1 MVCCFKSSVPGLK
14 HLLSWTCP
22 WLNWISSFTLLD
34 SSHPMT
40 GNFGLWRSSLL
51 ASTQDSNAGP
61 SHISLWDQTKPLLQL
76 YHISSST
83 QFCIAYA
90 PFPNMCQYWEQ
101 FPVKLLQHTTPS
113 QSLLSW
119 ETSLWVSHTQLVWA
133 EGSCTGGPSPVPCF
147 KLLYIN
153 LYTSRIST

>member
-1 MVCCFKSSVPGLK
+1 
-14 HLLSWTCP
+14 
-22 WLNWISSFTLLD
+22 
-34 SSHPMT
+34 MT
-40 GNFGLWRSSLL
+40 GNCGLWRSSLL
-51 ASTQDSNAGP
+51 ASTQDSNTGP

-119 ETSLWVSHTQLVWA
+119 KTSLWVSHTQLVWA

-153 LYTSRIST
+153 LYTLKKFTFSLQALYYLAITSSFFFFLKKTNLNPS